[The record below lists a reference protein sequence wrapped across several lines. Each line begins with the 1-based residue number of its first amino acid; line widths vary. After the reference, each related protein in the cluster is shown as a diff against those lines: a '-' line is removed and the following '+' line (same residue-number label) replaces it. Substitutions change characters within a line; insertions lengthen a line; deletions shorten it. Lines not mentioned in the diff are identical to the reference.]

1 MSLYVQDEY
10 PSFRSWMADAHSLM
24 SHIQHE
30 IDLAELSGGGSE
42 YIEKDARSEID
53 ALAAAFGKLLE
64 KERQYRESAEAA

>member
-1 MSLYVQDEY
+1 MSLYVQDDY

-42 YIEKDARSEID
+42 FIVVDAQSELV
-53 ALAAAFGKLLE
+53 ALTDAFGKLLE
-64 KERQYRESAEAA
+64 REREYRQREAA